1 MSSRRLVRV
10 SESIRGVLARLVSRE
25 RTLEGMLLTITGV
38 DVSPD
43 LRHATVFV
51 SHLDGRTPDEQILH
65 DLNALKEEWQSEI
78 NKTLHIKYTPKQ
90 RAFAEAIAM
99 GETKAGTYRRA
110 YNSKGKPETQ
120 SRRGQELAK
129 RGAVQAQVDA
139 FRAAIEAQKYATP
152 AHLRALVIEQ
162 LTRHALVS

>member
-78 NKTLHIKYTPKQ
+78 NKTLHIKYTPKLH
-90 RAFAEAIAM
+90 F
-99 GETKAGTYRRA
+99 KF
-110 YNSKGKPETQ
+110 
-120 SRRGQELAK
+120 
-129 RGAVQAQVDA
+129 D
-139 FRAAIEAQKYATP
+139 EAQKRKVARIFL
-152 AHLRALVIEQ
+152 AGDIIKVIKRIHDLFQ
-162 LTRHALVS
+162 CRFHD

>member
-38 DVSPD
+38 EVSPD

-51 SHLDGRTPDEQILH
+51 SHLDGRTPDDQILH

-78 NKTLHIKYTPKQ
+78 NKALHIKYTPKLH
-90 RAFAEAIAM
+90 F
-99 GETKAGTYRRA
+99 KF
-110 YNSKGKPETQ
+110 
-120 SRRGQELAK
+120 
-129 RGAVQAQVDA
+129 D
-139 FRAAIEAQKYATP
+139 EAQKRGDRILQIMSELEPPEEPRTNP
-152 AHLRALVIEQ
+152 
-162 LTRHALVS
+162 